1 MMKVESSSIVFPPN
15 YIVLLAPSKVLR
27 AHTIHKQIRTTKT
40 SLIKVLDSNLT
51 DRPYVSEGLLLAH
64 CVTTHAST
72 KYSSFE
78 LLYNRKAVLQIDI
91 KHNTKNLWNLDEPF
105 DKYMFDTVLKSTTS
119 LKNQV
124 HHKVEDN
131 IKKAQ
136 KKQKHG
142 YDLRH
147 LNSNDIKVGDKVLPR
162 NNKRNDRK
170 GDKFTFK

>member
-1 MMKVESSSIVFPPN
+1 M
-15 YIVLLAPSKVLR
+15 
-27 AHTIHKQIRTTKT
+27 
-40 SLIKVLDSNLT
+40 
-51 DRPYVSEGLLLAH
+51 LLAH

-91 KHNTKNLWNLDEPF
+91 KHNAKNLSNLDEPF

-119 LKNQV
+119 LGNQI

-131 IKKAQ
+131 IKKTQ